1 MLTIKDIQVYF
12 DKFGEDLINDITQ
25 KIQDENWVK
34 SGRLINSL
42 DFSSQIETNK
52 IIAQITIEDYYQY
65 LRSGGGSSVSTP
77 RLNSGTRTRRV
88 NGATQGLQTT
98 GSNPITW
105 VTPIIE
111 TKIKQLEDFLTKE
124 LELKL
129 QEKLNK
135 DYK

>member
-25 KIQDENWVK
+25 KIKDENWVK

-42 DFSSQIETNK
+42 DFSSQIESNK
-52 IIAQITIEDYYQY
+52 LIGEITIEDYYQY
-65 LRSGGGSSVSTP
+65 LRVGGGSSVSTP
-77 RLNSGTRTRRV
+77 RLNSNTRTRRV
-88 NGATQGLQTT
+88 NARTQGVQTT

-105 VTPIIE
+105 VTPIID

-124 LELKL
+124 LEQKL